1 MDDGDPDAG
10 LFGDTRLTATGL
22 FFEAHDGLVAKLAPT
37 MDRAGLSPLDFGALM
52 RLTRS
57 PGGRLRMTD
66 LAAQLFLSTSGVTR
80 VVDRLQ
86 RGGLVRRE
94 SSADDRRSTYA
105 VLTADG
111 TDRLRGVLADHLDD
125 IERWFTG
132 LYTAQDLGDLITA
145 LRTLRDAVHPNAAK
159 NTAPPSTASESAVE
173 PSGPTG
179 T

>member
-1 MDDGDPDAG
+1 MDADVFDDP
-10 LFGDTRLTATGL
+10 RLTVTGL
-22 FFEAHDGLVAKLAPT
+22 FFEAHEGLIAKLAPT
-37 MDRAGLSPLDFGALM
+37 MAKAGLSPLDFGALM

-86 RGGLVRRE
+86 RGDLVRRE
-94 SSADDRRSTYA
+94 SSPDDRRSTYA
-105 VLTADG
+105 VLTTEG

-125 IERWFTG
+125 IERWFTS
-132 LYTAQDLGDLITA
+132 LYTPEELNNLVTD

-159 NTAPPSTASESAVE
+159 NTAPPPATSA
-173 PSGPTG
+173 
-179 T
+179 